1 MVGNIQRYSLQ
12 DGPGIRTT
20 VFLKGCP
27 LMCWWCHNPEAR
39 SAQTE
44 ILVQETRCIRCGECA
59 RHCPEGAAAPG
70 EPAPNGVCTRCGAC
84 VAVCPSGARSA
95 VGVPMSVEAVLTEL
109 EKDTVFY
116 EESGGGATFSGGEP
130 LMQPDFLK
138 DLLAA
143 CRARGFHTA
152 VDTCGF
158 APVDELLKVA
168 ASTDLFLYDLKFI
181 DDERHRLYTG
191 VSNGPILANLR
202 TLSERHGE
210 IWLRIPLI
218 PGVNDGDGELDG
230 MAHLAK
236 SLPGVRQV
244 NLIPYHRTGIAKFR
258 RLGRDYTLES
268 LVPPT
273 AQQMESAAA
282 HFTALGLHT
291 RSGG

>member
-1 MVGNIQRYSLQ
+1 
-12 DGPGIRTT
+12 
-20 VFLKGCP
+20 
-27 LMCWWCHNPEAR
+27 
-39 SAQTE
+39 
-44 ILVQETRCIRCGECA
+44 VQETRCIRCGECA
-59 RHCPEGAAAPG
+59 RHCPEEAAGPGA
-70 EPAPNGVCTRCGAC
+70 PAPEDVCTRCGSC
-84 VAVCPSGARSA
+84 VAACPSGARSA
-95 VGVPMSVEAVLTEL
+95 VGVAMSVEAVLTKL
-109 EKDTVFY
+109 EKDAVFY

-138 DLLAA
+138 ALLTA
-143 CRARGFHTA
+143 CRIRGFHTA

-168 ASTDLFLYDLKFI
+168 VSTDLFLYDLKFI

-191 VSNGPILANLR
+191 VSNAPILANLR

-210 IWLRIPLI
+210 VWLRIPLI
-218 PGVNDGDGELDG
+218 PGVNDGEGELDG
-230 MAHLAK
+230 MARLAK

-258 RLGRDYTLES
+258 RLGRDYPLES

-282 HFTALGLHT
+282 HFTALGLPT